1 MHSKRHRRERQ
12 RIAANKFRIRNGRR
26 KQPTYRIGI
35 AAAGEFFRDSI
46 KKLLQWYAGNAL
58 FFANGNKPAQLEAAA
73 NGAKK
78 GIAEWESANSGQLP

>member
-1 MHSKRHRRERQ
+1 MTETTNTGETITIKPFPCSTLPPP
-12 RIAANKFRIRNGRR
+12 
-26 KQPTYRIGI
+26 PTPADI
-35 AAAGEFFRDSI
+35 AAAGAFFRDAV

-78 GIAEWESANSGQLP
+78 GIAEWESANAGQLP